1 MDTIKENNT
10 SDSGLL
16 AFDPIVLLRDLMKR
30 WYVVVAAAIVIG
42 AAAYIYKDLT
52 YTPQYRTTATFVV
65 TSRSSSST
73 VYSNLSSA
81 TALANVFSEVINSSV
96 MRKVIL
102 EDTGLKYFDG
112 TISASCIPQTNLL
125 TLSVTSSDPEAT
137 FVVTRSIINN
147 HEQLTFQ
154 IIGDIVLDILKD
166 PVVPTYPINSSGAV
180 SMMRTAMLA
189 AALGT
194 SALIVFASYNRDAV
208 RSAKEVRKK
217 LDCHFLGEIPHE
229 KKFKTIKKLLANEK
243 SGIVISNPTTS
254 FGFTENIR
262 KLRRRIEQRMGAG
275 RVLMVTSVM
284 ENEGK
289 STVAVNIALALRQKY
304 DRVLLL
310 ESDLRKPA
318 IHTIMQ
324 QKDVNV
330 TVRDVLLNG
339 ANPADAITKD
349 RNTGLY
355 MMLDPKG
362 IRNPGDILSSPSMNE
377 LLAWTRE
384 HFEYVVVDLP
394 PMSVATDAESVLEF
408 ADSSL
413 LVVRQNVVKADA
425 LNRAIAAMKR
435 GKAKLVGCVLNN
447 VYSSFVS
454 SGQGIQGGHYSKYGK
469 YGKYGA
475 YATKKSDL

>member
-1 MDTIKENNT
+1 
-10 SDSGLL
+10 
-16 AFDPIVLLRDLMKR
+16 
-30 WYVVVAAAIVIG
+30 
-42 AAAYIYKDLT
+42 
-52 YTPQYRTTATFVV
+52 
-65 TSRSSSST
+65 
-73 VYSNLSSA
+73 
-81 TALANVFSEVINSSV
+81 
-96 MRKVIL
+96 
-102 EDTGLKYFDG
+102 
-112 TISASCIPQTNLL
+112 
-125 TLSVTSSDPEAT
+125 
-137 FVVTRSIINN
+137 
-147 HEQLTFQ
+147 
-154 IIGDIVLDILKD
+154 
-166 PVVPTYPINSSGAV
+166 
-180 SMMRTAMLA
+180 
-189 AALGT
+189 
-194 SALIVFASYNRDAV
+194 
-208 RSAKEVRKK
+208 
-217 LDCHFLGEIPHE
+217 
-229 KKFKTIKKLLANEK
+229 
-243 SGIVISNPTTS
+243 
-254 FGFTENIR
+254 
-262 KLRRRIEQRMGAG
+262 
-275 RVLMVTSVM
+275 M

-339 ANPADAITKD
+339 ANPADAIIKD

-362 IRNPGDILSSPSMNE
+362 IRNPGDILSSQSMNE

-475 YATKKSDL
+475 YATKKSDF